1 MLKKFLVALALFFT
15 LGCGGSKH
23 EDIYVGAPPV
33 TLYLVNKSSIDNS
46 KIPKFV
52 EAFNAQLQNEFKAA
66 WTINANIVWQDPPDS
81 SYRTVILLDTFK
93 DQFPSAYT
101 RSLGFHTTGT
111 LAYVDV
117 GMCGDDDRLTLAC
130 THEILEM
137 LTNPNVASNGY
148 ECCDP
153 VYPLVYSYK
162 KNDVTVTD
170 FVYPSLYN
178 PMAPG
183 PYDQTGVVKQS
194 LQPAPGG
201 VLFAT
206 LQSMLN
212 LSKWKKEIDADR
224 K

>member
-1 MLKKFLVALALFFT
+1 MKRIFFFLLILLSLLT
-15 LGCGGSKH
+15 GCGSKEH
-23 EDIYVGAPPV
+23 EDIYVGSKPV
-33 TLYLVNKSSIDNS
+33 TIYLVNQSSLDNS
-46 KIPKFV
+46 KIPGFV
-52 EAFNAQLQNEFKAA
+52 AAFNDQLHNEFKNA
-66 WTINANIVWQDPPDS
+66 WTIDANVVWQDPPDP

-101 RSLGFHTTGT
+101 RSLGFHTKGT

-153 VYPLVYSYK
+153 VYLLIYSYK
-162 KNDVTVTD
+162 KGSVTVTD
-170 FVYPSLYN
+170 FVYPSFYN
-178 PMAPG
+178 PMMPP
-183 PYDQTGVVKQS
+183 PYDQTGQVKAS

-212 LSKWKKEIDADR
+212 YAAFR
-224 K
+224 KQIESH